1 MAKQSNKAVWVRSL
15 FSALISGGAGALG
28 SSSSA
33 IVIAPESFNFQDGLS
48 KTLALAGASAVIG
61 AITGVSNFLKQ
72 SPLPPAEDES
82 AAPPPA
88 EPKA

>member
-1 MAKQSNKAVWVRSL
+1 MSKPSQKAVWIRSL

-33 IVIAPESFNFQDGLS
+33 IVIAPESFNFDAGLS
-48 KTLALAGASAVIG
+48 KTIALAAVSAGIG
-61 AITGVSNFLKQ
+61 AVTGVSNFLKQ
-72 SPLPPAEDES
+72 SPLPPPEDD
-82 AAPPPA
+82 AAPA